1 MMMNEAWNMAMAS
14 NLDIDKRNEFHD
26 EQLVQLTDKLNNLF
40 RELKPREGKKLGITT
55 APSGLFLAW
64 IDERPSTGKQYV
76 ELDDDSIEEVFGLK

>member
-40 RELKPREGKKLGITT
+40 RELKPREGKNL
-55 APSGLFLAW
+55 
-64 IDERPSTGKQYV
+64 V
-76 ELDDDSIEEVFGLK
+76 